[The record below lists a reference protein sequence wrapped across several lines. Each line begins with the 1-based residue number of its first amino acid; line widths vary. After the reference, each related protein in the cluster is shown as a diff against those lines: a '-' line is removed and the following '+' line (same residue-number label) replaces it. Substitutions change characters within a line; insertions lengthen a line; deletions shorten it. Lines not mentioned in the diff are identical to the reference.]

1 MRYYIITG
9 EASGDMHGANLIKA
23 LKKQDPDAQFRGWGG
38 DRMEAEGA
46 ELAMNYRD
54 TAFMGFKEVL
64 FNIHKIIRNLRYCKA
79 DIARFNPDAVILI
92 DYPGFNLR
100 IAQYA
105 KEAGYPVIYYI
116 SPQVWAWKASRVK
129 KIKQYVDKMLVILPF
144 EEAFYQKWD
153 YQVDFVGHPLL
164 DVSEHFEPDPDF
176 KSRHQLPDKPIV
188 ALIPGSRKQEINT
201 MLPEMLKVAPKFP
214 DYQFVVA
221 GAPGI
226 EPEFYK
232 GLMPE
237 PTVPVMY
244 NETYQLLSHSK
255 AAMVTSGTA
264 TLETAL
270 FEVPELVCYK
280 GNAISYWI
288 AKRLVNIDY
297 IALVNLILQKE
308 AVKELIQKDFSA
320 KHLEAELR
328 ALLENDAYRQRQIK
342 DFKQLKSK
350 LGHAGA
356 SERAARHVLE
366 LRTQNSFIE

>member
-9 EASGDMHGANLIKA
+9 EASGDMHGANL
-23 LKKQDPDAQFRGWGG
+23 LKSLKQQDPEAEFRAWGG

-46 ELAMNYRD
+46 KLAMHYRD

-64 FNIHKIIRNLRYCKA
+64 LNIHKIIRNLNYCKQ
-79 DIARFNPDAVILI
+79 DIAQFNPDAVILI

-164 DVSEHFEPDPDF
+164 DVIEHFEPDPEF
-176 KSRHQLPDKPIV
+176 KNRHQLPDQPIV
-188 ALIPGSRKQEINT
+188 AVIPGSRKQEIKT
-201 MLPEMLKVAPKFP
+201 MLPEMLRVVPKFP
-214 DYQFVVA
+214 GYQFVVA

-226 EPEFYK
+226 DSTFYK
-232 GLMPE
+232 RLMPE
-237 PTVPVMY
+237 LTVPVVY

-270 FEVPELVCYK
+270 FEVPEVVCYK
-280 GNAISYWI
+280 GNALSYWI
-288 AKRLVNIDY
+288 ARKLVNINY
-297 IALVNLILQKE
+297 IALANLILQKE
-308 AVKELIQKDFSA
+308 AVTELIQKDFSH

-328 ALLENDAYRQRQIK
+328 ALMEDNAFRQRQIE
-342 DFKQLKSK
+342 DFKYLKSK
-350 LGHAGA
+350 LGHTGA
-356 SERAARHVLE
+356 SERAAQHIRDFLANT
-366 LRTQNSFIE
+366 RK